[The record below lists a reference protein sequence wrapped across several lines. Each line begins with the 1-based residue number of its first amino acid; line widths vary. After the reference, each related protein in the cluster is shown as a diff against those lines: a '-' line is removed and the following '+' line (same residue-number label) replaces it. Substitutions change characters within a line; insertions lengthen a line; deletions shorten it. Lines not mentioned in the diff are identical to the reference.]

1 MITNIHF
8 ACRIQIITPFCHTI
22 GMINNA
28 YYMKQKMNL
37 NNIQVHNNIKKG
49 TALSTFPFLQDQ
61 YLFFKFAG
69 YIHVQLFTT

>member
-1 MITNIHF
+1 
-8 ACRIQIITPFCHTI
+8 
-22 GMINNA
+22 
-28 YYMKQKMNL
+28 MKQKMNL

-49 TALSTFPFLQDQ
+49 TALSTFPYLQDQ